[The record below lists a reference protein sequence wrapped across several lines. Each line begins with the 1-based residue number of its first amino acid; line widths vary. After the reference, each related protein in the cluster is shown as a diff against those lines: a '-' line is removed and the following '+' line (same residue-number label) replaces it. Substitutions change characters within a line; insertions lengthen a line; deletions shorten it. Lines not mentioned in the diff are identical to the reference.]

1 MNAHLLVRSAGPGV
15 TIQDLGRHGATRWGV
30 TGCGAMD
37 PSALRLANRALG
49 IPDGAA
55 AIEVSLGGIEIE
67 AEGAPIGVAV
77 VGGAF
82 DVRLDGRALASAAA
96 LTLRPGMRLTVRAG
110 AAWAW
115 ASVAIAGTIDVAP
128 VLGSRSTHTRS
139 HLGGLDGRGLRAGDR
154 LAIVDPR
161 RGPEMP
167 AAIDTAPLSA
177 DRGPIRVVLG
187 PQDDHFDAAT
197 IAAFLA
203 TDWRLA
209 PRSDRMAVALEG
221 PPLAHAKGHDIVSDA
236 VAHGAIQVPGSG
248 LPFVLMA
255 DRQPTG
261 GYPKIATV
269 IGADLGRM
277 AQIRPGET
285 VRFAAVSL
293 EAAVAARRRLAA
305 RLAAPIR
312 LVPLIRSD
320 LTTSELLAANLVSGM
335 IDAVAPPEA

>member
-1 MNAHLLVRSAGPGV
+1 MSARVLVRAAGPGV
-15 TIQDLGRHGATRWGV
+15 TIQDLGRRGSARWGV

-37 PSALRLANRALG
+37 PAALRLANRVLG
-49 IPDGAA
+49 NPDGAA
-55 AIEVSLGGIEIE
+55 VIEVSLGGLEIE
-67 AEGAPIGVAV
+67 AEDGPIGVAV

-82 DVRLDGRALASAAA
+82 DVRLDGRVLASAAA

-110 AAWAW
+110 AAGSW
-115 ASVAIAGTIDVAP
+115 ASVAIAGGIDAAE
-128 VLGSRSTHTRS
+128 VLGSRATHTRS

-154 LAIVDPR
+154 STIVDPR

-167 AAIDTAPLSA
+167 AAIDTAPLAA
-177 DRGPIRVVLG
+177 DQGPIRVMLG

-203 TDWRLA
+203 TDWRLS
-209 PRSDRMAVALEG
+209 PRSDRMAYALDG
-221 PPLAHAKGHDIVSDA
+221 PPLAHARGHDIVSDA

-293 EAAVAARRRLAA
+293 EAAVAARRRLAD

-312 LVPLIRSD
+312 LLPLLRGD
-320 LTTSELLAANLVSGM
+320 LTTSDLLAVNLVSGT
-335 IDAVAPPEA
+335 IDASAPPEA